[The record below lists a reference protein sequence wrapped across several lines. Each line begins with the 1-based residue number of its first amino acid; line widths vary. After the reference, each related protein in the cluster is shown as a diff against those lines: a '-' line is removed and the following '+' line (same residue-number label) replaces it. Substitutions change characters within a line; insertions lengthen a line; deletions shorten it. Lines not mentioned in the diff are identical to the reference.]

1 MHLNKTAN
9 LLKSFTNILFSH
21 KSCIAAAFILLVF
34 VGSIKENLFIL
45 LPLTYL
51 ISITAAYMI
60 GSRIRDHGINVAYNW
75 SIKWAL
81 FVTFLYLT
89 GTYMK
94 DVFVYAMFLF
104 ILINTTLNPMMLVSK
119 NKVTS

>member
-9 LLKSFTNILFSH
+9 LLKSFTNILFSY
-21 KSCIAAAFILLVF
+21 KGFIAIAFILLIF
-34 VGSIKENLFIL
+34 AGSIEENLFIL

-51 ISITAAYMI
+51 ISITVAYII
-60 GSRIRDHGINVAYNW
+60 GSRISDHGLNVAYNW

-94 DVFVYAMFLF
+94 DVFVYAMFIF
-104 ILINTTLNPMMLVSK
+104 ILINTTLNPMMLVPK
-119 NKVTS
+119 NKVIT